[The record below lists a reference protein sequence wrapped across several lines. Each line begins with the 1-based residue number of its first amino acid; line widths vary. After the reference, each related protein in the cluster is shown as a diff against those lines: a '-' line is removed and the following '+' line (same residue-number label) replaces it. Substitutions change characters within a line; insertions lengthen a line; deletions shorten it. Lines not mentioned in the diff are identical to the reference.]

1 MLPFMVVEK
10 VSAIPLAQGKGIQRY
25 FFSGAAEVEPD
36 KQGRFLLPESFRTY
50 AGITQEAVF
59 LGQAGRAEI
68 WSAERYEA
76 EEQKYL
82 TPEALA
88 AVMEELGF

>member
-1 MLPFMVVEK
+1 MLHSHPKLRFRR
-10 VSAIPLAQGKGIQRY
+10 LDGR
-25 FFSGAAEVEPD
+25 AAP
-36 KQGRFLLPESFRTY
+36 RFLLPESVRTY